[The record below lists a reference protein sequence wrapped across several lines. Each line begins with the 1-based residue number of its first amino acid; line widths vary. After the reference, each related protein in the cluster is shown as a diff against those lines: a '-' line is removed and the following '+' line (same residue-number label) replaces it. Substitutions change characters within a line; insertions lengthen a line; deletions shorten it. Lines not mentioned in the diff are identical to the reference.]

1 MYQIKLSSI
10 ALFIFLNYSCLN
22 AQQNKAL
29 DNVQLTSKNEVYNV
43 SSLKITCL
51 STMLA
56 NRGVGE
62 WGYSALVEVDDHKIL
77 FDTGR
82 RPETVLQNAEELGI
96 DLSDVQDV
104 FLSHNHG
111 DHTGGILTLRK
122 ELKKLNPKA
131 ISRVHVGEGIFGKRV
146 NSDNEMIS
154 IKKELEADGVEI
166 IVHSNKNELFP
177 GVWITGPIKRIH
189 NERNWSGNGKIETEN
204 GIVEDNIPEDQS
216 LVIDAQ
222 DGLILLSGCGHAG
235 IVNTLEHIRSNI
247 NDKNIYVA
255 IGGFHLINATDD
267 HLKWTASKMQDFGVS
282 KIIGAHC
289 TGINA
294 LYSLKAL
301 MNLDRSNAVVGS
313 VGDRFDLENGIQAGI
328 IAR

>member
-1 MYQIKLSSI
+1 M
-10 ALFIFLNYSCLN
+10 
-22 AQQNKAL
+22 
-29 DNVQLTSKNEVYNV
+29 
-43 SSLKITCL
+43 
-51 STMLA
+51 
-56 NRGVGE
+56 
-62 WGYSALVEVDDHKIL
+62 
-77 FDTGR
+77 
-82 RPETVLQNAEELGI
+82 
-96 DLSDVQDV
+96 
-104 FLSHNHG
+104 
-111 DHTGGILTLRK
+111 
-122 ELKKLNPKA
+122 
-131 ISRVHVGEGIFGKRV
+131 
-146 NSDNEMIS
+146 
-154 IKKELEADGVEI
+154 
-166 IVHSNKNELFP
+166 
-177 GVWITGPIKRIH
+177 
-189 NERNWSGNGKIETEN
+189 
-204 GIVEDNIPEDQS
+204 
-216 LVIDAQ
+216 IDAQ